1 MSSNP
6 NRDAAAPQPIPPAS
20 SARRN
25 SFTGWSQSLFGLPAR
40 PAGATSPPPART
52 FSSAASLPDASPSS
66 AVSGMGLFRRFSASQ
81 VPPGLSGAPA
91 PPLPQSAGTASSA
104 AANAAAANAAAANA
118 AVQGLA
124 AAVGQPA
131 APKAAS
137 PRRLPRA
144 LEEVR
149 EAEDPPSRPDSR
161 MRNLMLSGQFLI

>member
-1 MSSNP
+1 MSSSNP
-6 NRDAAAPQPIPPAS
+6 NRDAAEPQPIPPAS
-20 SARRN
+20 STRRN
-25 SFTGWSQSLFGLPAR
+25 SFAGWSQSLFGLPAR

-66 AVSGMGLFRRFSASQ
+66 AVSSMGLFRRFSASQ
-81 VPPGLSGAPA
+81 VPSAAGLSGAPA
-91 PPLPQSAGTASSA
+91 PRMQSSGTASDTASA
-104 AANAAAANAAAANA
+104 AA

-124 AAVGQPA
+124 AAVGPPA
-131 APKAAS
+131 GPKAAS
-137 PRRLPRA
+137 PHRLPRA